1 MQTTL
6 FPNWTLDEPDNTGA
20 ISEYFHNEK
29 MPFTEETMI
38 NCLKIKR
45 NKYEIYWAVL
55 ALRMIGTQKAI
66 QYLKEVTTYKNLDVQ
81 GASVLTIAHLAEGSE
96 NEFLASLLLNQD
108 FKAKWYAV
116 VAFNHKPDGKAVP
129 YAAEY
134 GIKTIKN
141 SKNKPEAGSLIVEYL
156 ARFAPENEQAKKI
169 FAKINKDFENLSSQE
184 KDVFTT
190 NFPHIFNG
198 LI

>member
-1 MQTTL
+1 MKTTL
-6 FPNWTLDEPDNTGA
+6 FPNWTLDDTDDTGA

-38 NCLKIKR
+38 KCLKMKR

-55 ALRMIGTQKAI
+55 ALRMLGTQKAI
-66 QYLKEVTTYKNLDVQ
+66 QYLKEVSTYKNLDVQ
-81 GASVLTIAHLAEGSE
+81 GSSVLTIAYLAEGSE
-96 NEFLASLLLNQD
+96 NEYLASLLLNKD

-134 GIKTIKN
+134 GFKTIKS

-156 ARFAPENEQAKKI
+156 ARFASENELAKKI
-169 FAKINKDFENLSSQE
+169 FARINKDFENLSPKEQE
-184 KDVFTT
+184 VFTV
-190 NFPHIFNG
+190 NFPHIFRN
-198 LI
+198 

>member
-1 MQTTL
+1 MKTTL
-6 FPNWTLDEPDNTGA
+6 FPNWTLDDTDDTGA

-38 NCLKIKR
+38 KCLKMKR

-55 ALRMIGTQKAI
+55 ALRMLGTQKAI
-66 QYLKEVTTYKNLDVQ
+66 QYLKEVSTYKNLDVQ
-81 GASVLTIAHLAEGSE
+81 GSSVLTIAYLAEGSE
-96 NEFLASLLLNQD
+96 NEYLASLLLNKD

-134 GIKTIKN
+134 GVKTIKS

-156 ARFAPENEQAKKI
+156 ARFASENELAKKI
-169 FAKINKDFENLSSQE
+169 FARINKDFENLSPEEQE
-184 KDVFTT
+184 VFTV
-190 NFPHIFNG
+190 NFPHIFRN
-198 LI
+198 